1 MRKSPLLW
9 ASPAMAVWL
18 TAAII
23 ISTILF
29 TTNIA
34 LTNAQQPPTSQSVA
48 IQNGTLFHSTVDSF
62 RVLVPAGWVIQ
73 DVNNTGSKLI
83 EESTQGYGILAQLCP
98 QEQQQGLLNVSAGI
112 SSSCQ
117 GSNEGII
124 HIIRYPN
131 LDTRLQRAY
140 GVTTNN
146 MTTDNILLYHMQKLQ
161 EVGYRGIQIVN
172 STETA
177 VNVTNAQTNQT
188 IAMAPAKFVEMTY
201 MTNFAPNQT
210 KIGYFILTATN
221 ATIPNPGMTK
231 GYSIFYENTSVPA
244 AAVQTTTGSVSL
256 VPTPLPAAIG
266 QVFDSFQLIAAPAA
280 VVGQSAATA
289 QTGQSST
296 STSTTTSST
305 SSLAAQ
311 TGRTVQTDC
320 DPSYPDVCIPP
331 PPPNLNCDDPG
342 VPENIRVLPPDPHG
356 FDGDNDGIGCESGSG
371 SNQQPN
377 EAEEEGGEQN
387 ECDSSYPNDCIPPPP
402 PDLDCGD
409 DGVPENFEVRSP
421 DPHGFDGDND
431 GIGCES
437 GSGSNQQPNEEQ
449 TNDNTSDDNNGGE
462 ASSEDSTVQGSGAS
476 GPADDYDETADDEQ
490 TIGDCDGC

>member
-1 MRKSPLLW
+1 
-9 ASPAMAVWL
+9 
-18 TAAII
+18 
-23 ISTILF
+23 
-29 TTNIA
+29 
-34 LTNAQQPPTSQSVA
+34 
-48 IQNGTLFHSTVDSF
+48 
-62 RVLVPAGWVIQ
+62 
-73 DVNNTGSKLI
+73 
-83 EESTQGYGILAQLCP
+83 
-98 QEQQQGLLNVSAGI
+98 
-112 SSSCQ
+112 
-117 GSNEGII
+117 
-124 HIIRYPN
+124 
-131 LDTRLQRAY
+131 
-140 GVTTNN
+140 
-146 MTTDNILLYHMQKLQ
+146 
-161 EVGYRGIQIVN
+161 
-172 STETA
+172 
-177 VNVTNAQTNQT
+177 
-188 IAMAPAKFVEMTY
+188 
-201 MTNFAPNQT
+201 
-210 KIGYFILTATN
+210 LTATN

-296 STSTTTSST
+296 STTTSTTTSST

-377 EAEEEGGEQN
+377 E
-387 ECDSSYPNDCIPPPP
+387 
-402 PDLDCGD
+402 
-409 DGVPENFEVRSP
+409 
-421 DPHGFDGDND
+421 
-431 GIGCES
+431 
-437 GSGSNQQPNEEQ
+437 EQ

-462 ASSEDSTVQGSGAS
+462 ASGEDSTVQGSGSS